1 MYTLKNLIFYI
12 ALIATGLP
20 CFSQNQSAYGRVFP
34 ERNDD
39 LAWENEVVAF
49 RAYGPQTQKNGEK
62 SFGYDIFLKYP
73 GKGMVLEELYGNQ
86 CSADNWRKVD
96 SLRKIDP
103 AMAQK
108 FQDSFTYHI
117 DHGKGMD
124 CYAVG
129 PTLGCGVPAVMTGD
143 SIVFPWC
150 YDKVDILENGPERF
164 KARLT
169 FAPKVIEGDTITE
182 VRTIVLDS
190 KSHLNYSEV
199 NYLGARHPLTVVTGF
214 PRRDNGETFTNADKG
229 IIALTDPTQGPDNGK
244 IFVGLIMLNHNDGI
258 FEKDNHLLI
267 STTLQPQQPL
277 RYYWGY
283 AWDKTDIPT
292 LDAWVKYLTS
302 FRTDHQ

>member
-12 ALIATGLP
+12 ALIGTGLP

-39 LAWENEVVAF
+39 LGWENEVVAF

-150 YDKVDILENGPERF
+150 YDKVDILENGPDRF
-164 KARLT
+164 KARMT
-169 FAPKVIEGDTITE
+169 FAPKVIDGDTITE

-190 KSHLNYSEV
+190 RSHLNYSEV

-214 PRRDNGETFTNADKG
+214 PRRDNGSTYTNADKG

-244 IFVGLIMLNHNDGI
+244 IFAGLIMMNPNDNI
-258 FEKDNHLLI
+258 FEKYNHLLI

-283 AWDKTDIPT
+283 AWDRTDIPT
-292 LDAWVKYLTS
+292 LDAWAKYLTS
-302 FRTDHQ
+302 FPTDHQ

>member
-1 MYTLKNLIFYI
+1 MDSLKNLIFYI
-12 ALIATGLP
+12 ALIGTGLP

-39 LAWENEVVAF
+39 LGWENEVVAF

-150 YDKVDILENGPERF
+150 YDKVDILENGPDRF
-164 KARLT
+164 KARMT
-169 FAPKVIEGDTITE
+169 FAPKVIDGDTITE
-182 VRTIVLDS
+182 VRTIELDS
-190 KSHLNYSEV
+190 RSHLNYSEV

-214 PRRDNGETFTNADKG
+214 PRRDNGSTYTNADKG

-244 IFVGLIMLNHNDGI
+244 IFAGLIMMNPNDNI
-258 FEKDNHLLI
+258 FEKYNHLLI

-283 AWDKTDIPT
+283 AWDRTDIPT
-292 LDAWVKYLTS
+292 LDAWAKYLTS
-302 FRTDHQ
+302 FPTDHQ